1 MGKRTAFF
9 RILTAGV
16 WIATVPGCTAVLD
29 GMADEG
35 NVVTRQY
42 SEPAAGEQVL
52 RAELDLKVGDL
63 RVSPGSPHQ
72 IYDLEL
78 RYNERFFR
86 PVVDF
91 RRDDAEGELSVGF
104 EGEGR
109 SSFRRMADNLIHLR
123 VSPEA
128 ALVLTANTGVG
139 SSTFDLT
146 GLKLQSINLQTG
158 VGETKLSMLQP
169 NRGTCDRVEI
179 TAGVGEFELIGL
191 GNLAFQN
198 FRFRGGV
205 GESTLDFSG
214 DWNQI
219 GEIRV
224 EVGVGEVTLRIPRSI
239 GAEIRMNKGF
249 FSDADL
255 PEFRKEGNTYFSDN
269 LERVDKVIR
278 FRVQAGIGGVSV
290 RWM

>member
-1 MGKRTAFF
+1 MGKRMAFF
-9 RILTAGV
+9 PILAAGV
-16 WIATVPGCTAVLD
+16 WIATSFGCTAVLD

-35 NVVTRQY
+35 NVVTRQF

-52 RAELDLKVGDL
+52 RAEVDLKVGDL
-63 RVSPGSPHQ
+63 QVSPGSPQQ

-78 RYNERFFR
+78 RYNEHFFR

-91 RRDDAEGELSVGF
+91 RRDGAEAELSVGF

-109 SSFRRMADNLIHLR
+109 SSFRRMSDNLIRLR

-128 ALVLTANTGVG
+128 ALDLTANTGVG
-139 SSTFDLT
+139 TNTFDLS
-146 GLKLQSINLQTG
+146 GLKLQTLNLQTG
-158 VGETKLSMLQP
+158 VGETKLRMLQP
-169 NRGTCDRVEI
+169 NRGACDRVEI
-179 TAGVGEFELIGL
+179 SAGVGEFELIGL
-191 GNLAFQN
+191 GNLGFES

-214 DWNQI
+214 DWSQI

-224 EVGVGEVTLRIPRSI
+224 EVGVGEVTLRIPRSV

-255 PEFRKEGNTYFSDN
+255 PEFREEGNTYFSEN

-278 FRVQAGIGGVSV
+278 LRVQAGIGGVSV

>member
-9 RILTAGV
+9 RILAAGF
-16 WIATVPGCTAVLD
+16 WIATASGCTAVLD

-42 SEPAAGEQVL
+42 SEPAAGEQAL
-52 RAELDLKVGDL
+52 RAEVDLKVGDL
-63 RVSPGSPHQ
+63 QVSPGSPDQ

-78 RYNERFFR
+78 RYNEHFFR

-91 RRDDAEGELSVGF
+91 RRDNTEAELNIGF

-109 SSFRRMADNLIHLR
+109 SSFRRMSDNLIRLK

-128 ALVLTANTGVG
+128 ALDLTANTGVG
-139 SSTFDLT
+139 TSTFDLG
-146 GLKLQSINLQTG
+146 GLRLQSLNLQTG

-179 TAGVGEFELIGL
+179 SAGVGEFELVGL
-191 GNLAFQN
+191 GNLGFQS

-224 EVGVGEVTLRIPRSI
+224 EVGVGEVTLRIPRSV

-249 FSDADL
+249 FSDANL
-255 PEFRKEGNTYFSDN
+255 PDFRKEGNTYFSEN